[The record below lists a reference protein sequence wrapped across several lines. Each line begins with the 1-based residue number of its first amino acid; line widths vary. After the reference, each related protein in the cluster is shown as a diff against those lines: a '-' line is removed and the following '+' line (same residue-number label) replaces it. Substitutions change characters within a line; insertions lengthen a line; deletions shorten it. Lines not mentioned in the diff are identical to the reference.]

1 MNFEDLPEKNIVK
14 SNSSLLDIFPPAKM
28 FANGWDGKGRYLDR
42 PLKIGDS
49 RGSSSI
55 FGTDGKP
62 GVYCLS
68 KDRFI
73 YSSSSVNYYNPE
85 IIEDNLSV
93 YIFNKREG
101 KFVYRGSTFCL
112 SAKDARNAVSLGAK
126 KSLTQ
131 VENLTKIVYDRAYK
145 KRKQE
150 EKSESMNLSNSDN
163 DMLRNM
169 LKFMNPR

>member
-1 MNFEDLPEKNIVK
+1 MNFEDLPEKNAVK
-14 SNSSLLDIFPPAKM
+14 SNSSLLDIFPSAEM
-28 FANGWDGKGRYLDR
+28 FANGWDGKEKYLDR
-42 PLKIGDS
+42 PLRKGDS
-49 RGSSSI
+49 KGFISI

-68 KDRFI
+68 RDRFI

-85 IIEDNLSV
+85 VIEDNLSV
-93 YIFNKREG
+93 YIFSKKKG

-131 VENLTKIVYDRAYK
+131 VENLTKTIYNRAYK
-145 KRKQE
+145 KKKQE
-150 EKSESMNLSNSDN
+150 ETSENFS
-163 DMLRNM
+163 MLRGTLQS
-169 LKFMNPR
+169 LKRNLR